1 MKSRKFYLF
10 LISLLV
16 LSLLLTSFSV
26 YAQQIYKW
34 KIPTGSATGTYYP
47 AISGICMT
55 LGLYTDDIYATAS
68 VGGGGASNARKV
80 GTGEAAFS
88 LTTSN
93 IAYYATRGEKMFT
106 ESYPDI
112 RAWGTLHKLYVD
124 FLVKADSNIKN
135 FADLKGKKV
144 AIGEPGSG
152 DAVAA
157 EDVLK
162 AAGLF
167 DLVIKVQV
175 GDPQN
180 MDLLKLGQVDAIIHH
195 TSAPN
200 PNFYAFSTTTPMRA
214 LDIPQDVIDQLVDL
228 GYFAASV
235 IKAGTY
241 EGHDEDANVVVLP
254 VLLIVNKDIPEEVVY
269 EMTQVTWTH
278 FDEVMEVAPYLKK
291 DVDLKNILKG
301 ISISLHPG
309 AYQYFKEEGYEI
321 SDRLKP

>member
-10 LISLLV
+10 FISLLV
-16 LSLLLTSFSV
+16 LSLLLVSFPV

-34 KIPTGSATGTYYP
+34 KVPTGSATGTYYP
-47 AISGICMT
+47 ALSGICMV
-55 LGLYTDDIYATAS
+55 LGLYTDDIHATAS

-80 GTGEAAFS
+80 GIGEAAFS

-93 IAYYATRGEKMFT
+93 IAYYATRGEEMFT

-124 FLVKADSNIKN
+124 FLVKADSGIET
-135 FADLKGKKV
+135 FADLKGKKI

-152 DAVAA
+152 DAIAA
-157 EDVLK
+157 QDVLK
-162 AAGLF
+162 AAGLL
-167 DLVIKVQV
+167 DLVVKVQV

-200 PNFYAFSTTTPMRA
+200 PNFYSFSTTTPIRA
-214 LDIPQDVIDQLVDL
+214 LDMPQDVIDKLVDL
-228 GYFAASV
+228 GYFDAGV

-254 VLLIVNKDIPEEVVY
+254 VLLIVNANIPEEVVY

-278 FDEVMEVAPYLKK
+278 IDEVMEVAPYLKQ
-291 DVDLKNILKG
+291 DVDLKNVLRG
-301 ISISLHPG
+301 IPIPLHPG
-309 AYQYFKEEGYEI
+309 AYQYFKEAGYEI
-321 SDRLKP
+321 PDRLKP

>member
-1 MKSRKFYLF
+1 MRLNKCYSFVT
-10 LISLLV
+10 ILLV
-16 LSLLLTSFSV
+16 LVLLFFSASA
-26 YAQQIYKW
+26 YSQQIYKW
-34 KIPTGSATGTYYP
+34 KVPTGSATGTYYP
-47 AISGICMT
+47 ALSGIAMV

-93 IAYYATRGEKMFT
+93 IAYYATRGEQMFT
-106 ESYPDI
+106 ESYPSI

-124 FLVKADSNIKN
+124 FLVRANSDIKS

-162 AAGLF
+162 AAGLL

-195 TSAPN
+195 TSSPN
-200 PNFYAFSTTTPMRA
+200 PNFYAFSTTTPIRA
-214 LDIPQDVIDQLVDL
+214 LDMPKDVVDKLVDL
-228 GYFAASV
+228 GYFDAGV

-241 EGHDEDANVVVLP
+241 EGHEEDADVVVLP
-254 VLLIVNKDIPEEVVY
+254 VLLIVNEDIPKEVVY
-269 EMTQVTWTH
+269 EMTQVTWAH
-278 FDEVMEVAPYLKK
+278 FDEVMEVAPYLKA
-291 DVDLKNILKG
+291 DVDLENILRG
-301 ISISLHPG
+301 IPIPLHPG
-309 AYQYFKEEGYEI
+309 AYQYFQEEGYEI
-321 SDRLKP
+321 PDRLKP

>member
-1 MKSRKFYLF
+1 MRLNKYYLF
-10 LISLLV
+10 FISLLV
-16 LSLLLTSFSV
+16 LVLLFSSVSV
-26 YAQQIYKW
+26 YSQQIYKW
-34 KIPTGSATGTYYP
+34 KVPTGSATGTYYP
-47 AISGICMT
+47 ALSGICMV

-88 LTTSN
+88 LTTAN
-93 IAYYATRGEKMFT
+93 IAYYATKGEQMFT
-106 ESYPDI
+106 ESYPAI

-124 FLVKADSNIKN
+124 FLVKANSNIKS
-135 FADLKGKKV
+135 FADLKGKKI

-162 AAGLF
+162 AAGLL

-195 TSAPN
+195 TSSPN
-200 PNFYAFSTTTPMRA
+200 PNFYAFSTTTPIRA
-214 LDIPQDVIDQLVDL
+214 LDMPKDVIDRLVDL
-228 GYFAASV
+228 GYFDAGV
-235 IKAGTY
+235 IKGGTY

-254 VLLIVNKDIPEEVVY
+254 VLLIVNEDIPKEIVY
-269 EMTQVTWTH
+269 EMTTVTWTH
-278 FDEVMEVAPYLKK
+278 FDEVMEVAPYLRK
-291 DVDLKNILKG
+291 DVDLDNILRG
-301 ISISLHPG
+301 IPIPLHPG
-309 AYQYFKEEGYEI
+309 AYQYFQEAGYEI
-321 SDRLKP
+321 PDRLKP